1 MTNEF
6 INTLK
11 KNSNLFD
18 TYKIYSIEYEEDYD
32 RQIQIVAPVDSQ
44 AYVIDK
50 RVISENKLK
59 VLDELMS
66 LIEKHFIAL
75 NNKVLFREGRITRE
89 QYEKDS
95 GLDEKSYKK
104 MKKLYKQFKS
114 MD

>member
-1 MTNEF
+1 M
-6 INTLK
+6 IIL
-11 KNSNLFD
+11 KNSNWFD
-18 TYKIYSIEYEEDYD
+18 HYRIYDEGENYD

-95 GLDEKSYKK
+95 GLDERGYKK